1 MVSSAA
7 PTSTTNI
14 TGFLMSVRG
23 LSLENKSQNAR
34 LAIFASQIDLPFLIW
49 AVMSSLSSES
59 LARIHQQVFQNRTQ
73 AERGEKGQCANDQNY
88 RDQQASEQWSCHRER
103 AQRLRHVFLARQA
116 AGNRQNWN
124 DHEKPAEQHGCADG
138 GVVPE

>member
-1 MVSSAA
+1 MVSSAS

-23 LSLENKSQNAR
+23 LSLANESQNAR

-59 LARIHQQVFQNRTQ
+59 LARIHQQVLQNRTQ
-73 AERGEKGQCANDQNY
+73 AERGEKGQCADNQNH
-88 RDQQASEQWSCHRER
+88 RDQQAREQWRSHRKCS
-103 AQRLRHVFLARQA
+103 QRLRHVFLARQA
-116 AGNRQNWN
+116 AGNRQDRN

-138 GVVPE
+138 GV